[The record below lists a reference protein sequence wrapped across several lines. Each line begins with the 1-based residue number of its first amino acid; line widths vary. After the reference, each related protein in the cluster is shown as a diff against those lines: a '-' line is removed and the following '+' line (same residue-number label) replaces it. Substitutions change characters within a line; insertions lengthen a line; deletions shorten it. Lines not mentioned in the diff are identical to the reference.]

1 MGKGENPRLQMARI
15 LVIDDSNFMRRI
27 ERQFLESAGHEVE
40 DWMPLSAMEIPERL
54 VANPVDLII
63 TDLNMPGVNGMTVA
77 KLAMKSAPDIPVV
90 VLTALRN
97 TEIEAQL
104 AKFKVRRVLHKP
116 ISEEDLQA
124 AINEIL
130 GT

>member
-1 MGKGENPRLQMARI
+1 MARI

>member
-1 MGKGENPRLQMARI
+1 MARI

-27 ERQFLESAGHEVE
+27 ERQFLENAGHEVE

-54 VANPVDLII
+54 VTYPIDLII

-77 KLAMKSAPDIPVV
+77 KLAMKAAPDIPVV

-97 TEIEAQL
+97 TELEAQL

-124 AINEIL
+124 AIKEIL
-130 GT
+130 ET